1 MLIPIRKLFL
11 SQLLIGCFLIV
22 MYVVSGGLSW
32 DVFGKFNLDGEAN
45 IPSWYST
52 VLLFSVSLCSLA
64 IYGLS
69 HAHSHTRFWIF
80 FGGVFCFLSLDE
92 MVGIHEILEQ
102 VITVKWVFL
111 YAPFVAAFYIV
122 CVFYCNHIGQAVLRN
137 WLLGGLVVYALGGL
151 VCETISHVF
160 YPLPRLLQ
168 YLEFVLEEGL
178 EMLGAI
184 MVLTGCLHEL
194 DRLLIAKRHGD

>member
-11 SQLLIGCFLIV
+11 SQILIGGFLIV
-22 MYVVSGGLSW
+22 MYVLSGGLSW

-52 VLLFSVSLCSLA
+52 VLLFSVSLFSLA

-69 HAHSHTRFWIF
+69 HAHSHTRFWIY

-92 MVGIHEILEQ
+92 MVGIHEALEQ
-102 VITVKWVFL
+102 TSTVKWVFF
-111 YAPFVAAFYIV
+111 YAPFVAAFFV
-122 CVFYCNHIGQAVLRN
+122 ACVYYLKKIGQPVLRN
-137 WLLGGLVVYALGGL
+137 WLLGGLVVYSLGGL
-151 VCETISHVF
+151 VCETISYVY
-160 YPLPRLLQ
+160 YPLPQLLQ
-168 YLEFVLEEGL
+168 YLEFVLEEGF

-194 DRLLIAKRHGD
+194 DRLLITKGHGD

>member
-1 MLIPIRKLFL
+1 M
-11 SQLLIGCFLIV
+11 
-22 MYVVSGGLSW
+22 MYVVSGWLSW

-69 HAHSHTRFWIF
+69 HAHGHTRFWIY
-80 FGGVFCFLSLDE
+80 FGCAFCFLSLDE
-92 MVGIHEILEQ
+92 MVGIHELLDNTA
-102 VITVKWVFL
+102 TVKWVFF
-111 YAPFVAAFYIV
+111 YAPFAAAFFIV
-122 CVFYCNHIGQAVLRN
+122 CVFYFKNISQAVLRN

-151 VCETISHVF
+151 VCETLNHVF
-160 YPLPRLLQ
+160 FPLPRLLQ
-168 YLEFVLEEGL
+168 FLEFVLEEGL

-194 DRLLIAKRHGD
+194 DRLLIAKGHGD